1 VCHGFS
7 PPAPS
12 LGSATTPQ
20 RDAGKQRFR
29 VTHPYH
35 PWYGREFELITHKQ
49 AWGEERVFFQDEAE
63 RLLALPAAWTDVV
76 AADPFVLVAHGR
88 SLFRTQDLW
97 ELVRILRRGKS

>member
-1 VCHGFS
+1 MCHGFS
-7 PPAPS
+7 PLALS